1 MPINIWRF
9 IVKSK
14 TATFER
20 LIGLIATPNQPLWK
34 KLKLILLT
42 SFFLLFFQQSLWAE
56 DTIVEIIG
64 LQNRPAAEI
73 QELLTPMLE
82 NGEAVTGNGF
92 DLIVKS
98 RPERLESIRK
108 LTRQLDRRQHNLII
122 SVLQNSHKSA
132 AQLNAQATLQ
142 ASPSSIQMQGM
153 IGDTRNIDSQRNMQQ
168 LRTLEGQ
175 AAHIQ
180 IGTVRPIENV
190 TVYDSGY
197 GYPGAVTNTQ
207 MQEASSGFAATPRLT
222 GSQDVII
229 DISPWSDRFLNR
241 ASLQTQDIQSTIRA
255 RLGEWVELAG
265 VSQQQQAEHH
275 DSFQGLNHSTH
286 NQDNYTLIKV
296 DMAD

>member
-1 MPINIWRF
+1 MIP
-9 IVKSK
+9 
-14 TATFER
+14 
-20 LIGLIATPNQPLWK
+20 TPNEPLWK
-34 KLKLILLT
+34 KLKQVLLT
-42 SFFLLFFQQSLWAE
+42 SFLLVFFQQTALAE
-56 DTIVEIIG
+56 DNVIEIIS

-73 QELLTPMLE
+73 QELLAPMLE
-82 NGEAVTGNGF
+82 NGEVVTGNGF

-98 RPERLESIRK
+98 RLERLESIRK
-108 LTRQLDRRQHNLII
+108 VTQQLDRRQHNLII

-132 AQLNAQATLQ
+132 SQLNAEAVVQ
-142 ASPSSIQMQGM
+142 ASTKSIRMQGM

-180 IGTVRPIENV
+180 LGTIRPIENV

-197 GYPGAVTNTQ
+197 GYPAAVSNTH
-207 MQEASSGFAATPRLT
+207 MQEASSGFAAIPRLT
-222 GSQDVII
+222 NNQEILI

-255 RLGEWVELAG
+255 QLGEWVELG
-265 VSQQQQAEHH
+265 GISQHEQAEHH
-275 DSFQGLNHSTH
+275 GGFQGLNHSTR

-296 DMAD
+296 DLAD

>member
-56 DTIVEIIG
+56 DNVVEIIS

-82 NGEAVTGNGF
+82 NGEVVTGNGF

-108 LTRQLDRRQHNLII
+108 LTQQLDRHQHNLVI
-122 SVLQNSHKSA
+122 SVLQNSHESA
-132 AQLNAQATLQ
+132 AQLNAEATK
-142 ASPSSIQMQGM
+142 SIRMQGM
-153 IGDTRNIDSQRNMQQ
+153 IGDTRNIESQRNMQQ

-180 IGTVRPIENV
+180 VGNVRPIENV

-197 GYPGAVTNTQ
+197 GYPAAVSNTQ

-222 GSQDVII
+222 GSQEVII

-241 ASLQTQDIQSTIRA
+241 ASLKTQAIQSTIRT
-255 RLGEWVELAG
+255 RLGEWVELG
-265 VSQQQQAEHH
+265 GISQHEQSERHGG
-275 DSFQGLNHSTH
+275 FQGLNHSTR

-296 DMAD
+296 DLAD